1 MPELLQNILIILI
14 PMIALIDN
22 RGITIINTWP
32 VTVGFLA
39 GLVMGDLHSA
49 LEIAGT
55 FQLMSLGVAALGGSS
70 VPDYALATVV
80 AVYLNA
86 RTGADVGTSIAV
98 GLPVGILA
106 INLDVF
112 SRTINSF
119 VSEKSK
125 KYLDQRQFKKMQYI
139 NFLSVFFVAM
149 QAFIPM
155 ILLVVLGPTSIDFV
169 INIIPEWVTVGLNV
183 AGGMLPVIGVV
194 MLMRYMPTKK
204 YIWALLLGFVFSA
217 YLNLPILGISIIGFA
232 LAVYTYN
239 NLIRLN
245 VTVSSN
251 VTIADNGGDDFDEWY
266 I

>member
-14 PMIALIDN
+14 PMYALIDN
-22 RGITIINTWP
+22 RGITVINHWP
-32 VTVGFLA
+32 VTVGLLA
-39 GLVMGDLHSA
+39 GLVMGDLQAA
-49 LEIAGT
+49 LVIAGT

-80 AVYLNA
+80 AIYLNA

-106 INLDVF
+106 INLDIF

-119 VSEKSK
+119 ISERSK
-125 KYLDQRQFKKMQYI
+125 KYLEQRQFKKMQYI
-139 NFLSVFFVAM
+139 NFISVFFVAM

-155 ILLVVLGPTSIDFV
+155 ILLVAFGPTAIEIV
-169 INIIPEWVTVGLNV
+169 IEVIPEWVTNGLNV
-183 AGGMLPVIGVV
+183 AGGMLPVIGVA

-204 YIWALLLGFVFSA
+204 YIWSLLIGFVFSA
-217 YLNLPILGISIIGFA
+217 YLGLPILGISIVGFS

-239 NLIRLN
+239 NL
-245 VTVSSN
+245 TTSN
-251 VTIADNGGDDFDEWY
+251 VALTSTGHVETNEGDDFDE
-266 I
+266 